1 MSKLKQNLK
10 KSLFNKSFALCSAVT
25 LATVT
30 VMGALI
36 IGFSA
41 SYFSDSAQKTLSKN
55 AEQAAAITLSGMA
68 DYNYT
73 KVPVATVQNGYKI
86 IAATT
91 DTEIFLVNLD
101 GKTLICSE
109 GEVCNHRTYSIP
121 EDVMTAAVTGGY
133 SGNGT
138 LGGIYKSSYYT
149 VGVPIAYNGEVLAVL
164 FASTEATDVWYFIM
178 DLMDIIFFCALIATA
193 VSSVAIYFVTN
204 KMTLPLRQ
212 MAAAA
217 KSFSTGDFSVR
228 VPADG
233 DDEIAQLARSFNH
246 MADSMADLESV
257 RRSFVANVSHELK
270 TPMMTIGGFIDGIL
284 DGTVPEE
291 KRNQYLQIV
300 SEEVKRLSRMV
311 KSMLSIARIE
321 AGDMKINPTE
331 FDVNELVCRTV
342 FAFEQKIEEK
352 NLEITGLESD
362 EVFVNADN
370 DLIHQVVYNLI
381 DNAVKFVNEG
391 GCISFSYEQ
400 KDGKVF
406 VSVRNTGAGIAQQ
419 ELPRLFDRFYKTDKS
434 RSLDKTGVGL
444 GLYIVQTIVNQ
455 HRGDLLVK
463 SVEGEYTEFTF
474 SVPAVQKNLK
484 DKSKRRIAEE
494 NKIEEQSDEKSEN
507 CSTEV

>member
-1 MSKLKQNLK
+1 MSKFKQSFK
-10 KSLFNKSFALCSAVT
+10 KSLFNRYFAICSLVT
-25 LATVT
+25 LATIT
-30 VMGALI
+30 IMGGLV

-41 SYFSDSAQKTLSKN
+41 SYFSENTQEKLRKN
-55 AEQAAAITLSGMA
+55 AEQAAEITDMGME
-68 DYNYT
+68 DYGFQ
-73 KVPVATVQNGYKI
+73 KIPVSTVQNGYRI
-86 IAATT
+86 ISSTT
-91 DTEIFLVNLD
+91 ESEIFLVSLD
-101 GKTLICSE
+101 GKTLLCSE
-109 GEVCNHRTYSIP
+109 GENCNHRTFVIP
-121 EDVMTAAVTGGY
+121 EDVMKEAL
-133 SGNGT
+133 SGEYDGSGT
-138 LGGIYKSSYYT
+138 LDGIYETSHYT
-149 VGVPIAYNGEVLAVL
+149 VGIPIRNGEEVVAVL
-164 FASTEATDVWYFIM
+164 FASTEATDVWFFIM

-193 VSSVAIYFVTN
+193 VSSIAIYFVTN
-204 KMTLPLRQ
+204 SMTKPLRE

-228 VPADG
+228 VPAEG
-233 DDEIAQLARSFNH
+233 EDEIAQLARSFNH

-257 RRSFVANVSHELK
+257 RRSFIANVSHELK

-291 KRNQYLQIV
+291 KRKQYLEIV
-300 SEEVKRLSRMV
+300 SEEIKRLSRLV

-321 AGDMKINPTE
+321 AGDMKLNPTD

-352 NLEITGLESD
+352 KLEIMGLESD
-362 EVFVNADN
+362 EVLVKADN
-370 DLIHQVVYNLI
+370 DLVHQVVYNLI

-391 GCISFSYEQ
+391 GCISFGFEQ

-406 VSVRNTGAGIAQQ
+406 VSVKNTGAGIAQQ

-455 HRGDLLVK
+455 HKGDLIVK

-474 SVPAVQKNLK
+474 SLPASDAKALK
-484 DKSKRRIAEE
+484 ERAKRRSSEE
-494 NKIEEQSDEKSEN
+494 KEK
-507 CSTEV
+507 

>member
-1 MSKLKQNLK
+1 MSRFKQSLK
-10 KSLFNKSFALCSAVT
+10 KSLFNRYFAICSVVT
-25 LATVT
+25 LATIAI
-30 VMGALI
+30 MGGLV

-41 SYFSDSAQKTLSKN
+41 RYFSETTRESLRKN
-55 AEQAAAITLSGMA
+55 AEQAAAITVSGMA
-68 DYNYT
+68 DYGYQ
-73 KVPVATVQNGYKI
+73 KVPVSTVQNGYRI
-86 IAATT
+86 ISSTT
-91 DTEIFLVNLD
+91 ETKIFLANLD

-109 GEVCNHRTYSIP
+109 GENCDHRTFGIP
-121 EDVMTAAVTGGY
+121 EDVMEAAV
-133 SGNGT
+133 SGEYDGSGT
-138 LGGIYKSSYYT
+138 LGGIYESSHYT
-149 VGVPIAYNGEVLAVL
+149 VGIPIKNGETVMAVL
-164 FASTEATDVWYFIM
+164 FASTEATDVWFFIM

-204 KMTLPLRQ
+204 SMTKPLRE

-217 KSFSTGDFSVR
+217 KSFSTGDFTVR
-228 VPADG
+228 VPAEG
-233 DDEIAQLARSFNH
+233 EDEIAQLARSFNH

-257 RRSFVANVSHELK
+257 RRSFIANVSHELK

-284 DGTVPEE
+284 DGTVPKE
-291 KRNQYLQIV
+291 KHKQYLAIV

-321 AGDMKINPTE
+321 AGDMKINPTD
-331 FDVNELVCRTV
+331 FDINELVCRTV

-352 NLEITGLESD
+352 KLEIMGLESD
-362 EVFVNADN
+362 EVFVKADN

-391 GCISFSYEQ
+391 GCISFSYAQ
-400 KDGKVF
+400 KDGSVF
-406 VSVRNTGAGIAQQ
+406 VSVKNTGVGIAQQ

-455 HRGDLLVK
+455 HKGDLLVK

-474 SVPAVQKNLK
+474 SIPASDPKTLKEKN
-484 DKSKRRIAEE
+484 KRRNPEE
-494 NKIEEQSDEKSEN
+494 N
-507 CSTEV
+507 

>member
-1 MSKLKQNLK
+1 MSRFKQSLR
-10 KSLFNKSFALCSAVT
+10 KSLFNRYFAICSVVT
-25 LATVT
+25 LATIT
-30 VMGALI
+30 IMGGLV

-41 SYFSDSAQKTLSKN
+41 RYFSETTRESLRKN
-55 AEQAAAITLSGMA
+55 AEQAAAITVSGMA
-68 DYNYT
+68 DYGYQ
-73 KVPVATVQNGYKI
+73 KVPVSTVQNGYRI
-86 IAATT
+86 ISSTT
-91 DTEIFLVNLD
+91 ETKIFLVNLD

-109 GEVCNHRTYSIP
+109 GENCDHRTFGIP
-121 EDVMTAAVTGGY
+121 EEVMEAAV
-133 SGNGT
+133 SGEYDGSGT
-138 LGGIYKSSYYT
+138 LGGIYESSHYT
-149 VGVPIAYNGEVLAVL
+149 VGIPIKNGETVMAVL
-164 FASTEATDVWYFIM
+164 FASTEATDVWFFIM

-204 KMTLPLRQ
+204 SMTKPLRE

-217 KSFSTGDFSVR
+217 KSFSTGDFTVR
-228 VPADG
+228 VPAEG
-233 DDEIAQLARSFNH
+233 EDEIAQLARSFNH

-257 RRSFVANVSHELK
+257 RRSFIANVSHELK

-284 DGTVPEE
+284 DGTVPKE
-291 KRNQYLQIV
+291 KHKQYLAIV

-321 AGDMKINPTE
+321 AGDMKINPTD
-331 FDVNELVCRTV
+331 FDINELVCRTV

-352 NLEITGLESD
+352 KLEIMGLESD
-362 EVFVNADN
+362 EVFVKADN

-391 GCISFSYEQ
+391 GCISFSYAQ
-400 KDGKVF
+400 KDGSVF
-406 VSVRNTGAGIAQQ
+406 VSVRNTGVGIAQQ

-455 HRGDLLVK
+455 HKGDLLVK

-474 SVPAVQKNLK
+474 SIPASDPKTLKEKN
-484 DKSKRRIAEE
+484 KRRNSEE
-494 NKIEEQSDEKSEN
+494 N
-507 CSTEV
+507 

>member
-1 MSKLKQNLK
+1 MSRFKQSLK
-10 KSLFNKSFALCSAVT
+10 KSLFNRYFAICSVVT
-25 LATVT
+25 LATIAI
-30 VMGALI
+30 MGGLV

-41 SYFSDSAQKTLSKN
+41 RYFSETTRESLRKN
-55 AEQAAAITLSGMA
+55 AEQAAAITVSGMA
-68 DYNYT
+68 DYGYQ
-73 KVPVATVQNGYKI
+73 KVPVSTVQNGYRI
-86 IAATT
+86 ISSTT
-91 DTEIFLVNLD
+91 ETKIFLVNLD

-109 GEVCNHRTYSIP
+109 GENCDHRTFGVP
-121 EDVMTAAVTGGY
+121 EEVMEAAV
-133 SGNGT
+133 SGEYDGSGT
-138 LGGIYKSSYYT
+138 LGGIYESSHYT
-149 VGVPIAYNGEVLAVL
+149 VGIPIKNGETVMAVL
-164 FASTEATDVWYFIM
+164 FASTEATDVWFFIM

-204 KMTLPLRQ
+204 SMTKPLRE

-217 KSFSTGDFSVR
+217 KSFSTGDFTVR
-228 VPADG
+228 VPAEG
-233 DDEIAQLARSFNH
+233 EDEIAQLARSFNH

-257 RRSFVANVSHELK
+257 RRSFIANVSHELK

-284 DGTVPEE
+284 DGTVPKE
-291 KRNQYLQIV
+291 KHKQYLAIV

-321 AGDMKINPTE
+321 AGDMKINPTD
-331 FDVNELVCRTV
+331 FDINELVCRTV

-352 NLEITGLESD
+352 KLEIMGLESD
-362 EVFVNADN
+362 EVFVKADN

-391 GCISFSYEQ
+391 GCISFSYAQ
-400 KDGKVF
+400 KDGSVF
-406 VSVRNTGAGIAQQ
+406 VSVKNTGVGIAQQ

-455 HRGDLLVK
+455 HKGDLLVK

-474 SVPAVQKNLK
+474 SIPASDPKTLKEKN
-484 DKSKRRIAEE
+484 KRRNPEE
-494 NKIEEQSDEKSEN
+494 N
-507 CSTEV
+507 

>member
-1 MSKLKQNLK
+1 MSKFKQSLK
-10 KSLFNKSFALCSAVT
+10 KSLFNRYFAICSAVT
-25 LATVT
+25 LATIT
-30 VMGALI
+30 IMGGLI

-41 SYFSDSAQKTLSKN
+41 SYFSENIRDDLRKN
-55 AEQAAAITLSGMA
+55 AEQAVEITVLGME
-68 DYNYT
+68 DYGFQ
-73 KVPVATVQNGYKI
+73 KIPVSTVQNGYRI
-86 IAATT
+86 ISSTT
-91 DTEIFLVNLD
+91 ESEIFLVSLD
-101 GKTLICSE
+101 GKTLLCSE
-109 GEVCNHRTYSIP
+109 GENCNHRTFVIP
-121 EDVMTAAVTGGY
+121 EDVMEEAVLGEYDG
-133 SGNGT
+133 SGT
-138 LGGIYKSSYYT
+138 LGGIYETSHYT
-149 VGVPIAYNGEVLAVL
+149 VGIPITNGEETLAVL
-164 FASTEATDVWYFIM
+164 FASTEATDVWFFIM

-193 VSSVAIYFVTN
+193 VSSIAIYFVTN
-204 KMTLPLRQ
+204 SMTKPLRE

-228 VPADG
+228 VPAEG
-233 DDEIAQLARSFNH
+233 EDEIAQLARSFNH

-257 RRSFVANVSHELK
+257 RRSFIANVSHELK

-291 KRNQYLQIV
+291 KRKQYLEIV
-300 SEEVKRLSRMV
+300 SEEIKRLSRLV
-311 KSMLSIARIE
+311 KSMLSMARIE
-321 AGDMKINPTE
+321 AGDMKLNPTD

-352 NLEITGLESD
+352 KLEIMGLESD
-362 EVFVNADN
+362 EVFVKADN

-455 HRGDLLVK
+455 HKGDLIVK

-474 SVPAVQKNLK
+474 SLPASDAKALK
-484 DKSKRRIAEE
+484 ERAKRRSSEE
-494 NKIEEQSDEKSEN
+494 KEK
-507 CSTEV
+507 

>member
-1 MSKLKQNLK
+1 MSKIKQSFK
-10 KSLFNKSFALCSAVT
+10 KSLFNRYFAICSAVI
-25 LATVT
+25 LATLT
-30 VMGALI
+30 LMGVLI

-41 SYFSDSAQKTLSKN
+41 TYFSENSRETLHKN
-55 AEQAAAITLSGMA
+55 AEQAAGITLAGMS
-68 DYNYT
+68 DYGYR
-73 KVPVATVQNGYKI
+73 KIPVGTVENGYRI
-86 IAATT
+86 ISATT
-91 DTEIFLVNLD
+91 ESNIFLVGLD
-101 GKTLICSE
+101 GNTIICSE
-109 GEVCNHRTYSIP
+109 GENCNHRTFSIS
-121 EDVMTAAVTGGY
+121 ENIMKEAIAGEYNG
-133 SGNGT
+133 SGT
-138 LGGIYKSSYYT
+138 LDGIYETSHYI
-149 VGVPIAYNGEVLAVL
+149 VGIPIKHNNETLAVL
-164 FASTEATDVWYFIM
+164 FAATEATDVWLFIM

-193 VSSVAIYFVTN
+193 ISSIAIYFVTN
-204 KMTLPLRQ
+204 KMTKPLRE

-217 KSFSTGDFSVR
+217 KSFSTGDFTVR
-228 VPADG
+228 VPVDG
-233 DDEIAQLARSFNH
+233 EDEIAQLAKSFNH

-257 RRSFVANVSHELK
+257 RRSFIANISHELK

-291 KRNQYLQIV
+291 KRKQYLEIV

-321 AGDMKINPTE
+321 AGDMKINPTD

-352 NLEITGLESD
+352 NLEIMGLESD

-381 DNAVKFVNEG
+381 DNAVKFVNDG
-391 GCISFSYEQ
+391 GCISFAYNV
-400 KDGKVF
+400 KDGNVF

-455 HRGDLLVK
+455 HKGDLFVK

-474 SVPAVQKNLK
+474 SVPATDPKVLKEKN
-484 DKSKRRIAEE
+484 KRR
-494 NKIEEQSDEKSEN
+494 SLDESEKGN
-507 CSTEV
+507 T

>member
-1 MSKLKQNLK
+1 MSRFKQSLK
-10 KSLFNKSFALCSAVT
+10 KSLFNRYFAICSVVT
-25 LATVT
+25 LATIAI
-30 VMGALI
+30 MGGLV

-41 SYFSDSAQKTLSKN
+41 RYFSESTRESLRKN
-55 AEQAAAITLSGMA
+55 AEQAAAITVSGMA
-68 DYNYT
+68 DYGYQ
-73 KVPVATVQNGYKI
+73 KVPVSTVQNGYRI
-86 IAATT
+86 ISSTT
-91 DTEIFLVNLD
+91 ETKIFLVNLD

-109 GEVCNHRTYSIP
+109 GENCDHRTFGIP
-121 EDVMTAAVTGGY
+121 EDVMEAAV
-133 SGNGT
+133 SGEYDGSGT
-138 LGGIYKSSYYT
+138 LGGIYESSHYT
-149 VGVPIAYNGEVLAVL
+149 VGIPIKNGETVMAVL
-164 FASTEATDVWYFIM
+164 FASTEATDVWFFIM

-204 KMTLPLRQ
+204 SMTKPLRE

-217 KSFSTGDFSVR
+217 KSFSTGDFTVR
-228 VPADG
+228 VPAEG
-233 DDEIAQLARSFNH
+233 EDEIAQLARSFNH

-257 RRSFVANVSHELK
+257 RRSFIANVSHELK

-284 DGTVPEE
+284 DGTVPKE
-291 KRNQYLQIV
+291 KHKQYLAIV

-321 AGDMKINPTE
+321 AGDMKINPTD
-331 FDVNELVCRTV
+331 FDINELVCRTV

-352 NLEITGLESD
+352 KLEIMGLESD
-362 EVFVNADN
+362 EVFVKADN

-391 GCISFSYEQ
+391 GCISFSYAQ
-400 KDGKVF
+400 KDGSVF
-406 VSVRNTGAGIAQQ
+406 VSVRNTGVGIAQQ

-455 HRGDLLVK
+455 HKGDLLVK

-474 SVPAVQKNLK
+474 SIPASDPKTLKEKN
-484 DKSKRRIAEE
+484 KRRNSEE
-494 NKIEEQSDEKSEN
+494 N
-507 CSTEV
+507 

>member
-1 MSKLKQNLK
+1 MSRFKQSLR
-10 KSLFNKSFALCSAVT
+10 KSLFNRYFAICSVVT
-25 LATVT
+25 LATIT
-30 VMGALI
+30 IMGGLV

-41 SYFSDSAQKTLSKN
+41 RYFSESTRESLRKN
-55 AEQAAAITLSGMA
+55 AEQAAAITVSGMA
-68 DYNYT
+68 DYGYQ
-73 KVPVATVQNGYKI
+73 KVPVSTVQNGYRI
-86 IAATT
+86 ISSTT
-91 DTEIFLVNLD
+91 ETKIFLVNLD

-109 GEVCNHRTYSIP
+109 GENCDHRTFGIP
-121 EDVMTAAVTGGY
+121 EDVMEAAV
-133 SGNGT
+133 SGEYDGSGT
-138 LGGIYKSSYYT
+138 LGGIYESSHYT
-149 VGVPIAYNGEVLAVL
+149 VGIPIKNGETVMAVL
-164 FASTEATDVWYFIM
+164 FASTEATDVWFFIM

-204 KMTLPLRQ
+204 SMTKPLRE

-217 KSFSTGDFSVR
+217 KSFSTGDFTVR
-228 VPADG
+228 VPAEG
-233 DDEIAQLARSFNH
+233 EDEIAQLARSFNH

-257 RRSFVANVSHELK
+257 RRSFIANVSHELK

-284 DGTVPEE
+284 DGTVPKE
-291 KRNQYLQIV
+291 KHKQYLAIV

-321 AGDMKINPTE
+321 AGDMKINPTD
-331 FDVNELVCRTV
+331 FDINELVCRTV

-352 NLEITGLESD
+352 KLEIMGLESD
-362 EVFVNADN
+362 EVFVKADN

-391 GCISFSYEQ
+391 GCISFSYAQ
-400 KDGKVF
+400 KDGSVF
-406 VSVRNTGAGIAQQ
+406 VSVKNTGVGIAQQ

-455 HRGDLLVK
+455 HKGDLLVK

-474 SVPAVQKNLK
+474 SIPASDPKTLKEKN
-484 DKSKRRIAEE
+484 KRRVSEE
-494 NKIEEQSDEKSEN
+494 N
-507 CSTEV
+507 

>member
-1 MSKLKQNLK
+1 MSKIKQSLR
-10 KSLFNKSFALCSAVT
+10 KSLFNRYFALCSAVI
-25 LATVT
+25 LATIT
-30 VMGALI
+30 LMGGLV

-41 SYFSDSAQKTLSKN
+41 SYFSETSRDSLRKN

-68 DYNYT
+68 DYGYQ
-73 KVPVATVQNGYKI
+73 KVPVATVQNGYRI
-86 IAATT
+86 ISSTT
-91 DTEIFLVNLD
+91 ETHIFLVNLD

-109 GEVCNHRTYSIP
+109 GENCNHRTYGIP
-121 EDVMTAAVTGGY
+121 EDVMESAL
-133 SGNGT
+133 SGEYDGSGT
-138 LGGIYKSSYYT
+138 LGGIYENSHYI
-149 VGVPIAYNGEVLAVL
+149 VGIPIKHGETTLALL
-164 FASTEATDVWYFIM
+164 FASTEATDVWFFIM

-193 VSSVAIYFVTN
+193 VSSIAIYFVTSR
-204 KMTLPLRQ
+204 MTKPLRE

-217 KSFSTGDFSVR
+217 KSFSTGDFTVR
-228 VPADG
+228 VHAEG
-233 DDEIAQLARSFNH
+233 EDEIAQLARSFNH
-246 MADSMADLESV
+246 MADSVADLESV
-257 RRSFVANVSHELK
+257 RRSFIANVSHELK

-291 KRNQYLQIV
+291 KRGQYLQIV

-321 AGDMKINPTE
+321 AGDMKISPTD
-331 FDVNELVCRTV
+331 FDINELVCRTV

-352 NLEITGLESD
+352 KLEIIGLESD

-391 GCISFSYEQ
+391 GCISFAYTQ

-406 VSVRNTGAGIAQQ
+406 VSVKNTGMGIAQQ

-455 HRGDLLVK
+455 HKGDLLVK

-474 SVPAVQKNLK
+474 SVPESDPKVLKEKN
-484 DKSKRRIAEE
+484 KRRIPEE
-494 NKIEEQSDEKSEN
+494 SEKME
-507 CSTEV
+507 T

>member
-1 MSKLKQNLK
+1 MSKIKQSLK
-10 KSLFNKSFALCSAVT
+10 KSLFNRYFAICSAVI
-25 LATVT
+25 LATLT
-30 VMGALI
+30 LMGVLI

-41 SYFSDSAQKTLSKN
+41 TYFSENSRETLRKN
-55 AEQAAAITLSGMA
+55 AEQAAGITLAGMS
-68 DYNYT
+68 DYGYR
-73 KVPVATVQNGYKI
+73 KIPVGTVENGYRI
-86 IAATT
+86 ISATT
-91 DTEIFLVNLD
+91 ESNIFLVGLD
-101 GKTLICSE
+101 GNTIICSE
-109 GEVCNHRTYSIP
+109 GENCNHRTFSIS
-121 EDVMTAAVTGGY
+121 ENIMKEAIAGEYNG
-133 SGNGT
+133 SGT
-138 LGGIYKSSYYT
+138 LDGIYETSHYI
-149 VGVPIAYNGEVLAVL
+149 VGIPIKHNNETLAVL
-164 FASTEATDVWYFIM
+164 FAATEATDVWFFIM

-193 VSSVAIYFVTN
+193 ISSIAIYFVTN
-204 KMTLPLRQ
+204 KMTKPLRE

-217 KSFSTGDFSVR
+217 KSFSTGDFTVR
-228 VPADG
+228 VPVDG
-233 DDEIAQLARSFNH
+233 EDEIAQLAKSFNH

-257 RRSFVANVSHELK
+257 RRSFIANVSHELK

-291 KRNQYLQIV
+291 KHKQYLEIV

-321 AGDMKINPTE
+321 AGDMKINPTD
-331 FDVNELVCRTV
+331 FDINELVCRTV

-352 NLEITGLESD
+352 NLEIMGLESD

-381 DNAVKFVNEG
+381 DNAVKFVNDG
-391 GCISFSYEQ
+391 GCISFAYNV
-400 KDGKVF
+400 KDGNVF

-455 HRGDLLVK
+455 HKGDLFVK

-474 SVPAVQKNLK
+474 SVPATDPKVLKEKN
-484 DKSKRRIAEE
+484 KRR
-494 NKIEEQSDEKSEN
+494 SLDESEKGN
-507 CSTEV
+507 T

>member
-1 MSKLKQNLK
+1 MSRFKQSLR
-10 KSLFNKSFALCSAVT
+10 KSLFNRYFAICSVVT
-25 LATVT
+25 LATIAI
-30 VMGALI
+30 MGGLV

-41 SYFSDSAQKTLSKN
+41 RYFSETTRESLRKN
-55 AEQAAAITLSGMA
+55 AEQAAAITVSGMA
-68 DYNYT
+68 DYGYQ
-73 KVPVATVQNGYKI
+73 KVPVSTVQNGYRI
-86 IAATT
+86 ISSTT
-91 DTEIFLVNLD
+91 ETKIFLVNLD

-109 GEVCNHRTYSIP
+109 GENCDHRTFGIP
-121 EDVMTAAVTGGY
+121 EEVMEAAV
-133 SGNGT
+133 SGEYDGSGT
-138 LGGIYKSSYYT
+138 LGGIYESSHYT
-149 VGVPIAYNGEVLAVL
+149 VGIPIKNGETVMAVL
-164 FASTEATDVWYFIM
+164 FASTEATDVWFFIM

-204 KMTLPLRQ
+204 SMTKPLRE

-217 KSFSTGDFSVR
+217 KSFSTGDFTVR
-228 VPADG
+228 VPAEG
-233 DDEIAQLARSFNH
+233 EDEIAQLARSFNH

-257 RRSFVANVSHELK
+257 RRSFIANVSHELK

-284 DGTVPEE
+284 DGTVPKE
-291 KRNQYLQIV
+291 KHKQYLAIV

-321 AGDMKINPTE
+321 AGDMKINPTD
-331 FDVNELVCRTV
+331 FDINELVCRTV

-352 NLEITGLESD
+352 KLEIMGLESD
-362 EVFVNADN
+362 EVFVKADN

-391 GCISFSYEQ
+391 GCISFSYAQ
-400 KDGKVF
+400 KDGSVF
-406 VSVRNTGAGIAQQ
+406 VSVRNTGVGIAQQ

-455 HRGDLLVK
+455 HKGDLLVK

-474 SVPAVQKNLK
+474 SIPASDPKTLKEKN
-484 DKSKRRIAEE
+484 KRRNPEE
-494 NKIEEQSDEKSEN
+494 N
-507 CSTEV
+507 